1 MTKKKAA
8 TPFDMM
14 AANIATPEAVRE
26 NFDRFMSLAGEMTEL
41 SRGGMT
47 AATASAQASAKGA
60 QEINA
65 RAMAFF
71 QDAAAMGMEATKT
84 VTSAKSVHEAMELQA
99 GFAKTAF
106 DAYMKNLGEMAGLY
120 AATMKEAA
128 APLNAHAGSVV
139 EKLQA
144 VK

>member
-8 TPFDMM
+8 TPFDMF
-14 AANIATPEAVRE
+14 AANMATPDSMKEGM
-26 NFDRFMSLAGEMTEL
+26 DRFMSLAGEMTEL
-41 SRGGMT
+41 SRDGMT
-47 AATASAQASAKGA
+47 AATACAQASAKGA

-65 RAMAFF
+65 RALAFF
-71 QDAAAMGMEATKT
+71 QDATAMGVEATKT
-84 VTSAKSVHEAMELQA
+84 VSSAKSVQEAMELQA

-106 DAYMKNLGEMAGLY
+106 DTYMKNFGEMASLY

-128 APLNAHAGSVV
+128 APLNAHAGTVV